1 MKSGAK
7 IGSGFRTLFWGLLVL
22 AHLQQAP
29 KTEPFLGPRFGRR
42 STATTFTLE
51 LAFGTVKS
59 GGGSNKRCQMQSLT
73 YMCHPVILV
82 QLQPKRAGW
91 FQLAACTHCF
101 LHLAATVEALCA
113 RAHFLRV
120 FSGSLMNPPNRQK
133 MWDDFNRSCILLPRL
148 LPKSCRHN
156 DRFLSALVRLL
167 FQAYLVLYR
176 PKQGGRQ
183 GTAWRSSTLQDV
195 RQNPSPALEESP
207 RMGTEFG
214 CKICMLC
221 ADCM

>member
-7 IGSGFRTLFWGLLVL
+7 IGSGFRALFGGLLVL

-120 FSGSLMNPPNRQK
+120 FFGLVNEPAKPSKNVG
-133 MWDDFNRSCILLPRL
+133 
-148 LPKSCRHN
+148 
-156 DRFLSALVRLL
+156 RFQQELHFAPTV
-167 FQAYLVLYR
+167 
-176 PKQGGRQ
+176 
-183 GTAWRSSTLQDV
+183 TA
-195 RQNPSPALEESP
+195 EI
-207 RMGTEFG
+207 M
-214 CKICMLC
+214 
-221 ADCM
+221 